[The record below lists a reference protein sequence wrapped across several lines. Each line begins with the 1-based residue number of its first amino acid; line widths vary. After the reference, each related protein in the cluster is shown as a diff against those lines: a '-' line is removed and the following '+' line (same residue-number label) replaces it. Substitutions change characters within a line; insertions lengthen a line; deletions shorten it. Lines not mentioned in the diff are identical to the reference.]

1 VISHPESRVTI
12 GHKVRKEQQLESPPP
27 NLQVPERKVRRP
39 GARGRAA
46 SSGRIAY
53 RVTFARGVLA
63 LTLGVAML
71 VQPEKTSDNLAT
83 YMGVFWALT
92 GVVSIRSAL
101 AGERTRG
108 IPLVSGCAGVV
119 AGVATLFRGRLDD
132 VAAESLFVYVLG
144 TVILLT
150 GVAHVLGGFTTGDE
164 LDRRRSRSSVL
175 LGMMEIALGLLFLI
189 GSVENS
195 RAAYWAAGVWALTG
209 GVILIGDALLLRR
222 RLRSATP
229 A

>member
-1 VISHPESRVTI
+1 MSHGRV
-12 GHKVRKEQQLESPPP
+12 
-27 NLQVPERKVRRP
+27 
-39 GARGRAA
+39 
-46 SSGRIAY
+46 AY
-53 RVTFARGVLA
+53 RVTFARGILA

-92 GVVSIRSAL
+92 GVVSVRSAL
-101 AGERTRG
+101 AGERMRG
-108 IPLVSGCAGVV
+108 IPLVSGCAGII
-119 AGVATLFRGRLDD
+119 AGVATLLRGRLDD

-150 GVAHVLGGFTTGDE
+150 GLAHLLGGFTSGDK
-164 LDRRRSRSSVL
+164 LDRRQSRSSAL
-175 LGMMEIALGLLFLI
+175 LGMMEVALGLLFLV

-195 RAAYWAAGVWALTG
+195 RAAYWAAGIWALTG

-222 RLRSATP
+222 RLRSAT
-229 A
+229 AA